1 MIRLANTEIGFP
13 KYDDNLTKI
22 QSLNDKLKEMCFIEN
37 EFQLHDFE
45 ESDKFVADL
54 PRKDISEELKSIR
67 DFNIVRM
74 KRYIKQQLDEKGVS
88 ISEEMLNKMSEE
100 AVDAQMNKGNK

>member
-1 MIRLANTEIGFP
+1 
-13 KYDDNLTKI
+13 
-22 QSLNDKLKEMCFIEN
+22 MCFIEN
-37 EFQLHDFE
+37 NFQLHDIE